1 MKGTVL
7 IRWFNNLVGSRSHGS
22 CPGAICPLSSESAK
36 KKTVAGWGARWGKT
50 NSQFFAKGLLWEE
63 GSLGTGSLMGPAG
76 QPLLGM
82 LVQRA
87 VFWEKQWPH
96 RGIPGAVIPAMAE
109 VLSG

>member
-1 MKGTVL
+1 MG
-7 IRWFNNLVGSRSHGS
+7 R
-22 CPGAICPLSSESAK
+22 
-36 KKTVAGWGARWGKT
+36 AGGKT

-63 GSLGTGSLMGPAG
+63 GSLGTGSLTGPAG
-76 QPLLGM
+76 QPLLGT

-87 VFWEKQWPH
+87 VFWEKQWAH